1 MPTADA
7 DLLEQLIERSPNGI
21 LVTDGSGH
29 LRMVNKTARSILPML
44 PKPEGRRLAEAIP
57 IPALVDL
64 LSSQPT
70 GAVERSFSHGSRD
83 LFLRT
88 VPLDPSGRLFIIEDV
103 TFLRK
108 AERYRREFVAN
119 VSHEL
124 RTPATSI
131 AGYAEMLLD
140 DKEKLDEETAMMVG
154 VIHRNA
160 LRLNSLFEDLLTL
173 SRIDAQSES
182 MPRQSLALLPI
193 VQEAIDKQR
202 SRAEGKGI
210 KFQVMVSDSLDVYA
224 SRDAMIHIVGN
235 LVENAV
241 KYNRDDGLV
250 TVRSSFREGEGKVLL
265 EVIDLGLGIAPAH
278 QERIFERF
286 FRVDKAR
293 SSAVGGTGLGLAIV
307 KQLVDRMDAK
317 IELRSRVGSGSIFR
331 VWLDPRQPPA
341 LDSDGEG

>member
-7 DLLEQLIERSPNGI
+7 DLLEQLIERSPNWI
-21 LVTDGSGH
+21 LVTDGSDR
-29 LRMVNKTARSILPML
+29 LRMVNKTARSILPMV
-44 PKPEGRRLAEAIP
+44 PDPEGRRLPDAIP
-57 IPALVDL
+57 IPALVEL
-64 LSSQPT
+64 LSSEPVGT
-70 GAVERSFSHGSRD
+70 IERSFSHGSRD

-88 VPLDPSGRLFIIEDV
+88 VPLEPTGRLFIIEDV

-140 DKEKLDEETAMMVG
+140 DRDKLDEDTAMMVG

-173 SRIDAQSES
+173 SRIDAQSDT
-182 MPRQSLALLPI
+182 MPQQPLALLPI

-210 KFQVMVSDSLDVYA
+210 KFQTMVSEALDVFA

-250 TVRSSFREGEGKVLL
+250 TVRASHREAEDKVLL
-265 EVIDLGLGIAPAH
+265 EVIDLGQGIAPAH

-286 FRVDKAR
+286 FGWTRPGQAR
-293 SSAVGGTGLGLAIV
+293 SAGQV
-307 KQLVDRMDAK
+307 
-317 IELRSRVGSGSIFR
+317 
-331 VWLDPRQPPA
+331 
-341 LDSDGEG
+341 SDWPL